1 MRANEIEQKIISL
14 LMKSKVFKRRV
25 GKGFVGLS
33 SMTELLEKSL
43 FDPSANAPDLRKARD
58 LLVQMCECPDA
69 KVGWR
74 ELLKNHGDVIRNL
87 NRPLA

>member
-43 FDPSANAPDLRKARD
+43 YNPSLDTPELRKARD

>member
-1 MRANEIEQKIISL
+1 MRANEIEQQIVSL
-14 LMKSKVFKRRV
+14 ILKSRAFKRRR
-25 GKGFVGLS
+25 GKGFLGVS
-33 SMTELLEKSL
+33 AMTDLLEKSIYN
-43 FDPSANAPDLRKARD
+43 PSLDTPELRKARD